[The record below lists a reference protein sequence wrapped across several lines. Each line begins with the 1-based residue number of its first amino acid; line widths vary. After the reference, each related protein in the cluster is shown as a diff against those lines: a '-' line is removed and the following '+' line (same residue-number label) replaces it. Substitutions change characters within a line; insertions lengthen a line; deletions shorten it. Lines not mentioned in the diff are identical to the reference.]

1 MQEYVSSG
9 RVRVGVLPLHRP
21 MIQERLQNQY
31 GSEPIHRP
39 GAFLDADVGF
49 PQHSPCLHRRQALIP
64 AMHGQ
69 PELLLQVLSECFDMA
84 GLRARHAAHP
94 QRITD
99 HNFSHR
105 VVGDH
110 LRQVLEVGP
119 LVLSLQGLDTLG
131 GDTQQVRY
139 RQANAP
145 SAYIHGQQSARQHVI
160 QGGHAP
166 IIGVPAVQDC
176 ISMLGASFRWRQI
189 QPSFRNKQTTKV
201 PGSRKSRRR
210 NRAALSRR
218 GWSLLPQSAWPTN
231 APRLLS
237 GSSRSSRL
245 LAGLYFGKLV
255 LVVIL
260 VSVLLAFVLAPL
272 VDLLARIR
280 VPNWAGA
287 LISVLLFC
295 AALYGLANVSYNKA
309 VSFMEQL
316 PRYRGEIQSLTWK
329 LRQKEQMFEKNA
341 NQVLPT
347 PKTPGAKMVQ
357 VQQQPDWTGALTNSL
372 GTASELALAA
382 SFVPFLAY
390 FMLSWQEHVRSATI
404 MLFSREERSTAYATL
419 GAIVKMVRAFIVGN
433 LIVGLLLSGAS
444 TAAFGFLHLPYFYF
458 LGVISGFLSL
468 VPYLGPLLAVVP
480 PFLSG
485 LGVIHGTGFVVIL
498 LTVFGL
504 HIFAMNVLYPKFL
517 GSRLQLN
524 PLAVTLA
531 LLFWGWLW
539 GAMGLVLAIPMTAA
553 IKIICDHVPRY
564 RAVGLWLGE

>member
-1 MQEYVSSG
+1 M
-9 RVRVGVLPLHRP
+9 
-21 MIQERLQNQY
+21 
-31 GSEPIHRP
+31 
-39 GAFLDADVGF
+39 AADPADF
-49 PQHSPCLHRRQALIP
+49 PQ
-64 AMHGQ
+64 Q
-69 PELLLQVLSECFDMA
+69 PDHESTKIAEIASQEPGNSA
-84 GLRARHAAHP
+84 QPGLEP
-94 QRITD
+94 PP
-99 HNFSHR
+99 
-105 VVGDH
+105 
-110 LRQVLEVGP
+110 EV
-119 LVLSLQGLDTLG
+119 SIADQ
-131 GDTQQVRY
+131 
-139 RQANAP
+139 
-145 SAYIHGQQSARQHVI
+145 
-160 QGGHAP
+160 
-166 IIGVPAVQDC
+166 
-176 ISMLGASFRWRQI
+176 
-189 QPSFRNKQTTKV
+189 
-201 PGSRKSRRR
+201 
-210 NRAALSRR
+210 
-218 GWSLLPQSAWPTN
+218 
-231 APRLLS
+231 
-237 GSSRSSRL
+237 RSSAAQWIIAIAAL

-255 LVVIL
+255 LIVIM

-272 VDLLARIR
+272 VDLLARLR

-295 AALYGLANVSYNKA
+295 AALYGLANISYNKA

-329 LRQKEQMFEKNA
+329 LRQKEQMIEKNA
-341 NQVLPT
+341 NQVLPGSKAPGT
-347 PKTPGAKMVQ
+347 KTVQ
-357 VQQQPDWTGALTNSL
+357 VQQQPDWTSALSNSL
-372 GTASELALAA
+372 GTATELALAA

-390 FMLSWQEHVRSATI
+390 FMLSWQDHVRSATI

-433 LIVGLLLSGAS
+433 LIVGLLISGAS

-458 LGVISGFLSL
+458 LGFISGFLSL
-468 VPYLGPLLAVVP
+468 IPYLGPLLAVVP

-485 LGVIHGTGFVVIL
+485 LGVVQGTGFIVIL

>member
-1 MQEYVSSG
+1 
-9 RVRVGVLPLHRP
+9 
-21 MIQERLQNQY
+21 
-31 GSEPIHRP
+31 
-39 GAFLDADVGF
+39 
-49 PQHSPCLHRRQALIP
+49 
-64 AMHGQ
+64 
-69 PELLLQVLSECFDMA
+69 
-84 GLRARHAAHP
+84 
-94 QRITD
+94 
-99 HNFSHR
+99 
-105 VVGDH
+105 
-110 LRQVLEVGP
+110 
-119 LVLSLQGLDTLG
+119 
-131 GDTQQVRY
+131 
-139 RQANAP
+139 
-145 SAYIHGQQSARQHVI
+145 
-160 QGGHAP
+160 
-166 IIGVPAVQDC
+166 
-176 ISMLGASFRWRQI
+176 MLGASFD
-189 QPSFRNKQTTKV
+189 
-201 PGSRKSRRR
+201 G
-210 NRAALSRR
+210 
-218 GWSLLPQSAWPTN
+218 G
-231 APRLLS
+231 
-237 GSSRSSRL
+237 RSSRVSATSDHESARIAEIASEEPGGSVAPGLESPPTVRVADQRSSAAQWIVAVVAL

-480 PFLSG
+480 PLLSG

-504 HIFAMNVLYPKFL
+504 HIFAMNVPYPKFL